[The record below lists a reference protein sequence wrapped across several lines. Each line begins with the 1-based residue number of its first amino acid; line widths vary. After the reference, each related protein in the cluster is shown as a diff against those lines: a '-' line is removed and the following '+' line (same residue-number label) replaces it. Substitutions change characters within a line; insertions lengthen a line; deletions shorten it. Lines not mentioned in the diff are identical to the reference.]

1 MRSMTNCMY
10 SVYEYQYVHS
20 YIQTYTQ
27 HTYTTP
33 HMKHRTLGVCFFL
46 RQSDHVVF
54 SPPSS
59 FFFCLFS
66 RLLRIVT
73 IYMGSYYVCMWRNV
87 CTCKYV
93 CVYAYV
99 AHKLIRFLLLEYAQH
114 KIIRTHSFLR
124 YKKICKM
131 NTPAS
136 KRAMSKTHPMQLNRI
151 LNTFSFS

>member
-87 CTCKYV
+87 CVRLCILCVHVNMCV
-93 CVYAYV
+93 CM
-99 AHKLIRFLLLEYAQH
+99 HMLH
-114 KIIRTHSFLR
+114 T
-124 YKKICKM
+124 
-131 NTPAS
+131 N
-136 KRAMSKTHPMQLNRI
+136 
-151 LNTFSFS
+151 